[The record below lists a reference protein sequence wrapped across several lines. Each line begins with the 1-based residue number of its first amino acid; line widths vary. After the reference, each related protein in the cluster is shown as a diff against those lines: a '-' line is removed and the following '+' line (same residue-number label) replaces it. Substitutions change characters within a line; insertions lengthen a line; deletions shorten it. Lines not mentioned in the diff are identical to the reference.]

1 MRYISPLV
9 DAVKLNFVKDIEVT
23 VEKTKKDVPIL
34 GQLQPGNKTTG
45 LKYSGSTTIYD
56 VTPIFKQMFL
66 KLQNEGVDTYF
77 DMQIDSMNDDF
88 KQEIKIN
95 GYYRIFN
102 NVFNKNYTREEYD
115 NIQNWLIDNCELFE

>member
-1 MRYISPLV
+1 MNAKYQVVFFTQSDFEQQV
-9 DAVKLNFVKDIEVT
+9 HDNFVK
-23 VEKTKKDVPIL
+23 L
-34 GQLQPGNKTTG
+34 GQADDVKYVLDYYRKSYDLYVKRGLQIDYAEYVKFT
-45 LKYSGSTTIYD
+45 
-56 VTPIFKQMFL
+56 MFW
-66 KLQNEGVDTYF
+66 DTYVF

>member
-1 MRYISPLV
+1 MNAKYQVVFFTQSDFEQQV
-9 DAVKLNFVKDIEVT
+9 HDNFVK
-23 VEKTKKDVPIL
+23 L
-34 GQLQPGNKTTG
+34 GQADDEVKYVLDYYRKSYDLYVKRGLQIDYAEYVK
-45 LKYSGSTTIYD
+45 
-56 VTPIFKQMFL
+56 FAMFW
-66 KLQNEGVDTYF
+66 DTYVF